1 MCVTWFLLARI
12 RNTRIAFLYS
22 KHIYFK
28 YRRVSVLACS
38 LLRYNWVLELYV
50 PSVIENLFQHHA
62 SRPPV
67 IRTSIHYLSG
77 SMKTWV
83 MAELF
88 SLLRGI
94 PDVPGKLLGPKD
106 DCTYWDCLQFTLLL
120 PENWLNG
127 VKLVVSWIVKFSA
140 FYGVRR
146 LLLRWREFVTW
157 PHPVG
162 FESGPHSQSL

>member
-12 RNTRIAFLYS
+12 RNTRVAVLYS
-22 KHIYFK
+22 KHINFK
-28 YRRVSVLACS
+28 YRRVSVRAWS
-38 LLRYNWVLELYV
+38 LLHYNWVLELYDR
-50 PSVIENLFQHHA
+50 SVNENWFQRA
-62 SRPPV
+62 SRSPI
-67 IRTSIHYLSG
+67 IRTYTHHLSR

-83 MAELF
+83 TVELF
-88 SLLRGI
+88 SLLLGI
-94 PDVPGKLLGPKD
+94 PDVPDKMLGPKD
-106 DCTYWDCLQFTLLL
+106 DCTYWDCFQFTLLL

-162 FESGPHSQSL
+162 FESGPYPQSL